1 MKEYVIRFEIPVH
14 DVVLVQDFE
23 GLQQLSEN
31 LESSAFGEVPLL
43 FQQRLQRL
51 AVAELVDEVE
61 VIGCFEHL
69 DVTDDELV
77 RLDLRQD
84 VDFVYRAL
92 L

>member
-14 DVVLVQDFE
+14 NVVLVQNFE

-31 LESSAFGEVPLL
+31 LESSAFREVPLL
-43 FQQRLQRL
+43 FQQRLQCL

-77 RLDLRQD
+77 RLDL
-84 VDFVYRAL
+84 
-92 L
+92 